1 MRYAVFTYDELSV
14 RLVVFVKGAK
24 DPLQFLDFWRHL
36 EFGDYIEGR
45 ENKDIIKRLVH

>member
-14 RLVVFVKGAK
+14 RLFVFVNGVK
-24 DPLQFLDFWRHL
+24 DPPQLLDFCRHS